1 MAGRRAL
8 SVSAMVIGLAVTCV
22 LLSGQ
27 HSAGQMPAGSD
38 YRVKPSDV
46 ALPANAKLGSYR
58 RITQPFENWILIC
71 DENLQTHQK
80 ICNVTQTIEDSA
92 GRLAFSWSLA
102 ATKDGKPYMILRTTS
117 DAKYPGL
124 VALRF
129 QGQANPL
136 KVELDGCNAAVCV
149 GMLPVGP
156 AVREQIAKSA
166 APEVSYET
174 TSGTTVTLAATLKG
188 LSKAVEAIK

>member
-1 MAGRRAL
+1 MAGRRTL
-8 SVSAMVIGLAVTCV
+8 SPWSMAMAMACL

-27 HSAGQMPAGSD
+27 YSAGQAPPGSE
-38 YRVKPSDV
+38 YRIKPSDV
-46 ALPANAKLGSYR
+46 ALPPHVKPGGYR
-58 RITQPFENWILIC
+58 RITQPFENWTLIC
-71 DENLQTHQK
+71 DENLETRQK
-80 ICNVTQTIEDSA
+80 VCNVTQTIEDSA

-124 VALRF
+124 ISLRF
-129 QGQANPL
+129 QGQANPV

-156 AVREQIAKSA
+156 AAREQISKSA
-166 APEVSYET
+166 TPQVSYET

-188 LSKAVEAIK
+188 LSKAVEAIR